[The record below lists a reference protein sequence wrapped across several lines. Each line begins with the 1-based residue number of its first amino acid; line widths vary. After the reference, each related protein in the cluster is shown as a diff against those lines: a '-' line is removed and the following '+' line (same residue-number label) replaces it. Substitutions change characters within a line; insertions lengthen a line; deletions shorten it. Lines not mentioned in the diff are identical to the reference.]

1 MSKTVLPRWR
11 WGVVWLLFLATL
23 INYMDRQA
31 LAGTQRYLLPE
42 YEPDPTKQTA
52 LYGQIQFA
60 FGLSFALFQIVAGFL
75 VDRFPIRILYPAAI
89 LLWSAAGIAT
99 GFVPGGAMGA
109 LIVCR
114 VVLGIGEAFN
124 WPCAVATVRR
134 IIPRES
140 RGLAN
145 GIFHGGGS
153 LGAMAMPFLVLAI
166 VETTPGDHYG
176 NGWRELFVVVGA
188 IGFLWALLWWLLV
201 GGVHARPIDFVPTA
215 DDGEA
220 VGAHESLSEVMHRP
234 TFALAVG
241 ILVCINITWHFYNTW
256 FPRYLTEDVKV
267 DGRTEQR
274 ILAGFYIAADVGSLF
289 FGWLSR
295 TLVRRGRTIEGARQ
309 TVLLTLAVIA
319 ATATPAALYGFS
331 KDDLGRWGCFFLV
344 AAAVMGGFSAAFA
357 GIQDAAGRHTAQIL
371 GIGGCLSWLC
381 IAGLSLYVGGYA
393 VPGKYEP
400 LFVIVGFVPLLAA
413 GLGLL
418 WPKPVSRHETKA

>member
-1 MSKTVLPRWR
+1 VSKVELPRWR

-75 VDRFPIRILYPAAI
+75 VDRFPIRWLYPAAI
-89 LLWSAAGIAT
+89 VLWSAAGVAT
-99 GFVPGGAMGA
+99 GFVPGGAVGG

-166 VETTPGDHYG
+166 VETMPGDNYG
-176 NGWRELFVVVGA
+176 KGWRELFVVVGA
-188 IGFLWALLWWLLV
+188 VGFLWALLWWLLV
-201 GGVHARPIDFVPTA
+201 GGGHAKPIDVPPVA
-215 DDGEA
+215 ELGEA
-220 VGAHESLSEVMHRP
+220 VGTDESLGRVMLRP

-241 ILVCINITWHFYNTW
+241 ILMCINICWHFYNTW
-256 FPRYLTEDVKV
+256 FPRYLTEDMKV

-274 ILAGFYIAADVGSLF
+274 ILAGFYIAADVGSVG

-295 TLVRRGRTIEGARQ
+295 VLVRRGRSVEGARQ
-309 TVLLTLAVIA
+309 LVLVTLALIA
-319 ATATPAALYGFS
+319 AAGTLCAIYGFS
-331 KDDLGRWGCFFLV
+331 KDELPRWGCFFLV

-381 IAGLSLYVGGYA
+381 IAGLSLFVGGYA
-393 VPGKYEP
+393 VPGKYEL
-400 LFVIVGFVPLLAA
+400 LFVIVGFVPLVAA

-418 WPKPVSRHETKA
+418 WPKTADQRN